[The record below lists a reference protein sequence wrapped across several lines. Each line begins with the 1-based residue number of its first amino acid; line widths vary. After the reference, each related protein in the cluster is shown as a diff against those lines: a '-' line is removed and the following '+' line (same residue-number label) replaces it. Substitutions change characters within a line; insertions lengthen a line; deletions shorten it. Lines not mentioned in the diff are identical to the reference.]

1 MTIKVLLLPLLTQ
14 PLLAFFLCI
23 SHSSQSFFHTL
34 STLLKIRSDP
44 SMQIFWVSV
53 TVSLSDTFLMFLPS
67 TSLLYQLTAST
78 TTGFTS
84 VFICHILSISSSNV
98 FVLVFLFDFPQC
110 DVSIW
115 FHSLQEEFNKSLT
128 MMSGLFAAMSFISID
143 WPVLHNGDV
152 VVFNVQHSLWLMPV
166 PFVCNL
172 DIMIFTNAPVEI
184 GCSLI
189 VPGDLLFWLI
199 PYIQIQYGPLSLHVV
214 NIFCICSPLAGHI
227 LLSGSFWCLLPGL
240 YLLPVAPLFLLSDY
254 LITICWWWLCLYEAS
269 LGSLDT
275 GHAMLCFSTFIH
287 SLIPSWTWTCVLG
300 LDHFLSDLSSRF
312 SNSGIVTS
320 LVNLLAFLV
329 IEMLALDLSRSCTW
343 IALLCASD
351 SDRALLFLFWMLF
364 FPQSDPSLHL
374 FSGCT
379 AFTHLL

>member
-14 PLLAFFLCI
+14 PLLVFFLCI

-84 VFICHILSISSSNV
+84 VFICQILSISSSNV
-98 FVLVFLFDFPQC
+98 FVLVFLFDFLQC

-128 MMSGLFAAMSFISID
+128 MMSGLFIAMSFISID

-214 NIFCICSPLAGHI
+214 NIFCICAPLAGHI
-227 LLSGSFWCLLPGL
+227 LLSGVYCL
-240 YLLPVAPLFLLSDY
+240 VF
-254 LITICWWWLCLYEAS
+254 ICC
-269 LGSLDT
+269 
-275 GHAMLCFSTFIH
+275 
-287 SLIPSWTWTCVLG
+287 
-300 LDHFLSDLSSRF
+300 
-312 SNSGIVTS
+312 
-320 LVNLLAFLV
+320 
-329 IEMLALDLSRSCTW
+329 
-343 IALLCASD
+343 
-351 SDRALLFLFWMLF
+351 
-364 FPQSDPSLHL
+364 Q
-374 FSGCT
+374 
-379 AFTHLL
+379 

>member
-14 PLLAFFLCI
+14 PLLVFFLCI

-84 VFICHILSISSSNV
+84 VFICQILSISSSNV
-98 FVLVFLFDFPQC
+98 FVLVFLFDFLQC

-128 MMSGLFAAMSFISID
+128 MMSGLFAAMSLISID

-214 NIFCICSPLAGHI
+214 NIFCICAPLAGHI

-240 YLLPVAPLFLLSDY
+240 YLLPVAPLFLLSDC

-275 GHAMLCFSTFIH
+275 GRAMLCFSTFIRSKWFH
-287 SLIPSWTWTCVLG
+287 LG
-300 LDHFLSDLSSRF
+300 L
-312 SNSGIVTS
+312 
-320 LVNLLAFLV
+320 
-329 IEMLALDLSRSCTW
+329 
-343 IALLCASD
+343 
-351 SDRALLFLFWMLF
+351 
-364 FPQSDPSLHL
+364 
-374 FSGCT
+374 
-379 AFTHLL
+379 

>member
-14 PLLAFFLCI
+14 PLLVFFLCI

-34 STLLKIRSDP
+34 STLVKIRSDP

-53 TVSLSDTFLMFLPS
+53 TVSLSLILFYVS
-67 TSLLYQLTAST
+67 TIHFFTVPTAST

-98 FVLVFLFDFPQC
+98 FVLVFLFDFLQC

-128 MMSGLFAAMSFISID
+128 MMSGLFAAMSLISID

-184 GCSLI
+184 GCSLF

-199 PYIQIQYGPLSLHVV
+199 PYIQIPWIWSTVSS
-214 NIFCICSPLAGHI
+214 CCEHI
-227 LLSGSFWCLLPGL
+227 LH
-240 YLLPVAPLFLLSDY
+240 LLSTCWPH
-254 LITICWWWLCLYEAS
+254 IT
-269 LGSLDT
+269 
-275 GHAMLCFSTFIH
+275 
-287 SLIPSWTWTCVLG
+287 
-300 LDHFLSDLSSRF
+300 
-312 SNSGIVTS
+312 
-320 LVNLLAFLV
+320 
-329 IEMLALDLSRSCTW
+329 
-343 IALLCASD
+343 
-351 SDRALLFLFWMLF
+351 FW
-364 FPQSDPSLHL
+364 
-374 FSGCT
+374 
-379 AFTHLL
+379 

>member
-1 MTIKVLLLPLLTQ
+1 MYQ
-14 PLLAFFLCI
+14 PLKSIILSYTKHPPEDSFRSQHADLLGLC
-23 SHSSQSFFHTL
+23 H
-34 STLLKIRSDP
+34 
-44 SMQIFWVSV
+44 
-53 TVSLSDTFLMFLPS
+53 SLSLWYFLDVS
-67 TSLLYQLTAST
+67 TIHFFTVPTAST

-84 VFICHILSISSSNV
+84 VFICHILSISSCKV
-98 FVLVFLFDFPQC
+98 FVLVFLFDFLQC

-166 PFVCNL
+166 PFVGNL

-199 PYIQIQYGPLSLHVV
+199 PCIQIQYGPLSLYVV

-287 SLIPSWTWTCVLG
+287 SLMSSWTWTCVLG

-351 SDRALLFLFWMLF
+351 SDRALLLLFWMLF
-364 FPQSDPSLHL
+364 LPQSDPSLHL

-379 AFTHLL
+379 AFAHLL